1 MGYESV
7 DRLQTLFAQT
17 TFGYASDRKKAAGRA
32 LGTLVETIT
41 FYLLKHWELE
51 RYMAIERKLCE
62 FANPSISHNVE
73 FSLHG
78 GQLLAREAISLDK
91 LPMTGASIVRDYGK
105 IAGDLSIKSCSVIDR
120 RKTIK
125 NACTVLDKGDT
136 FYNVHVDSIASEY
149 TLSQLV
155 GKPFVMF
162 ECKRVGVEEGM
173 KKGPQTIEKA
183 KQGSYVARSVSS
195 LQRVR
200 RADGGFDGIIFQQDG
215 SFVIDDYDKLL
226 ARILAS
232 DDKDLLRDFV
242 LTVGVVSNHGNWFTA
257 NTMNKELRVLAQS
270 YDWLLFLTDDGLS
283 NFISDLLLEPIPRY
297 VAAKEAFEASYC
309 PDKKGNCFTKSKIWW
324 DADVA
329 LRHYFNDNAQRI
341 EGWFNV
347 IAPRGGSLKMLRL
360 HLATLAGKNWQEV
373 YDCT

>member
-7 DRLQTLFAQT
+7 DRLQTLLAQT

-41 FYLLKHWELE
+41 FYLLKHWRLE

-78 GQLLAREAISLDK
+78 GQVLAQDAIPLDR
-91 LPMTGASIVRDYGK
+91 LPITAVSIMRRHGEIIEDSP
-105 IAGDLSIKSCSVIDR
+105 LKSCSVIDR
-120 RKTIK
+120 RKILK
-125 NACTVLDKGDT
+125 NACTVFEKGSA
-136 FYNVHVDSIASEY
+136 FYNVHVDSITSEY
-149 TLSQLV
+149 TLSRLV
-155 GKPFVMF
+155 EKPFAMF

-183 KQGSYVARSVSS
+183 KQGSYVARTVSS

-232 DDKDLLRDFV
+232 DDKNLLRDFV
-242 LTVGVVSNHGNWFTA
+242 LTIGVVSNHGNWFTA
-257 NTMNKELRVLAQS
+257 DSMNKELRVLAQS

-283 NFISDLLLEPIPRY
+283 NFIGDLLLEPAPRY
-297 VAAKEAFEASYC
+297 AAAKEAFEASYR
-309 PDKKGNCFTKSKIWW
+309 PNKKDNCFTKSKIWW

-329 LRHYFNDNAQRI
+329 LRHYFDDNAQRI

-347 IAPRGGSLKMLRL
+347 IAPNGGSLKVLRL
-360 HLATLAGKNWQEV
+360 HLAALAGKDWKGV